1 MDEAIQAAEDAEEAA
16 ILAGDEEQTK
26 VERLRVLEEQVAQ
39 ARKEV
44 DEARIGLRRA
54 EIRQRRTR
62 DALDRLQR

>member
-1 MDEAIQAAEDAEEAA
+1 VDEAIQAAEDAEEAA

>member
-1 MDEAIQAAEDAEEAA
+1 MDEAIQAADDAEEAA

-44 DEARIGLRRA
+44 DEARIQLRRA